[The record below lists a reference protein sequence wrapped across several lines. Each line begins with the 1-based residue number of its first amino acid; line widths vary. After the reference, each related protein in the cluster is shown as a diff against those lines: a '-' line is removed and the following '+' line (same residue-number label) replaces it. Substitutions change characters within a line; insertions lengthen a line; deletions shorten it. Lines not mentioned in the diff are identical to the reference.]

1 MKLPMVV
8 LVLAASC
15 GRILEFLNAFE
26 KDVPPFLLA
35 LPLLSRLSLLVS
47 LMQSFLLPNYTVG
60 IDLWIEID

>member
-1 MKLPMVV
+1 MVV

-15 GRILEFLNAFE
+15 RGILEFLNDFE
-26 KDVPPFLLA
+26 SNVISPFLLA